1 MRNVLLIT
9 LTLSLALAGACNRTE
24 QATTPASEATVSAT
38 DLSPEQL
45 GEIGGQIKKEP
56 ARAHEILSAHG
67 LNEESLEAAIRKVTE
82 DPDASKRY
90 SAAFQKASA

>member
-1 MRNVLLIT
+1 MRNVLLIS

-24 QATTPASEATVSAT
+24 QATPGSESAVAAT

-45 GEIGGQIKKEP
+45 GEIGGQIQKEP
-56 ARAHEILSAHG
+56 ARAHEILSNHG
-67 LNEESLEAAIRKVTE
+67 LNEQSLEAAVRRVTE

-90 SAAFQKASA
+90 AAAFQKASAS